1 MYPEAWKPIGGKGML
16 LTTILHNIYNFF
28 FWFIPAK
35 NTALTQ
41 ILFQKMIFQF
51 ILTNAETFVL
61 LLTK

>member
-1 MYPEAWKPIGGKGML
+1 ML